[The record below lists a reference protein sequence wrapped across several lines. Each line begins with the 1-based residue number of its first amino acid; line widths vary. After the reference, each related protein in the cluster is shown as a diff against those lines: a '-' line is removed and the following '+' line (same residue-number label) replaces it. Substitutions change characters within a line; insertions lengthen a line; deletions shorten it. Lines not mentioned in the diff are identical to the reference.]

1 VFCEFASC
9 HKIVV
14 SPKIVLY
21 DCPKIV
27 CEFGPRF
34 LLTRTNSPMTRD
46 MSCRLLSP
54 SSSLFSVTMRT
65 ITVWHSAVMWTFA
78 VTADYAQHR
87 VCLKR
92 ANAKVSSIGCYPQV
106 LALSAYSNLQVDH
119 LSTTK
124 PPDISNLTDL
134 VHYGYSHHLY
144 VLPLGCSP
152 FSHLIHPNPNPNCD
166 PNLTLTLTNHN

>member
-1 VFCEFASC
+1 
-9 HKIVV
+9 
-14 SPKIVLY
+14 
-21 DCPKIV
+21 
-27 CEFGPRF
+27 
-34 LLTRTNSPMTRD
+34 M
-46 MSCRLLSP
+46 
-54 SSSLFSVTMRT
+54 
-65 ITVWHSAVMWTFA
+65 
-78 VTADYAQHR
+78 
-87 VCLKR
+87 CLKR

-152 FSHLIHPNPNPNCD
+152 FSHLIYPNPNPNCD
-166 PNLTLTLTNHN
+166 PNLTLTLTLTITNPNLNSTPTLTLTLTLHRVTEVRKWTGSVLLRRHVNSHVSSFANEYRISLYSDVNPEG